1 VTQLR
6 GRHLGDRRVRI
17 ERVKPQAFEVRPPRR
32 LRPPPSPAA
41 ILVVGF
47 AVLIAL
53 GTALLVLPVMA
64 TSGEW
69 TAPMTALFTAASAVC
84 VTGLVVVDTA
94 DYWSPAGEAVILA
107 LIQFGGFG
115 FMTGST
121 LLLFLLVRRRTGLR
135 DRVLVQES
143 IGAPQLEDVVAVLRR
158 VAVFTVLAEVT
169 GALVLALAFLLGGE
183 APSPGTAAW
192 WGIFHS
198 ISAFNNAGFDLT
210 GGFRGFGPFAGDA
223 FVLAPVAVLIL
234 LGSLGYAIVA
244 DAVGKRQWRVLAL
257 ETKVVLLTTVV
268 LIVAGTG
275 LVLGLEWANSRTL
288 GALPV
293 PERLL
298 GGIFESISL
307 RTAGFSTM
315 EIAACRDAT
324 LVIVMALMF
333 IGGAPGSTAGGIKVT
348 TFSALLIAI
357 LSSIRGRPSAE
368 AFGRRIPH
376 AFIYRAIA
384 VALLSIGFVF
394 VVSLA
399 LIVTSE
405 ARFLDLV
412 FEAISAFGTN
422 GTSPGTSRQLDELG
436 RLLTVLAMFVGRL
449 GPLTLVL
456 ALAARTRP
464 VSYRPA
470 VESMRIG

>member
-1 VTQLR
+1 M
-6 GRHLGDRRVRI
+6 
-17 ERVKPQAFEVRPPRR
+17 ERVKPQAFEVPPPRR
-32 LRPPPSPAA
+32 LRPPPSPAL

-47 AVLIAL
+47 VVLIAA
-53 GTALLVLPVMA
+53 GTIVLMLPVMA
-64 TSGEW
+64 ASGEW
-69 TAPMTALFTAASAVC
+69 TSPMTALFTAASAVC

-94 DYWSPAGEAVILA
+94 DYWSPIGELAILA
-107 LIQFGGFG
+107 LIQIGGFG

-143 IGAPQLEDVVAVLRR
+143 IGAPQLGDVVAVLRR
-158 VAVFTVLAEVT
+158 VAVFTVLAEVA
-169 GALVLALAFLLGGE
+169 GAGILFATFALSRE
-183 APSPGTAAW
+183 APGLEAAAW
-192 WGIFHS
+192 WGLFHS
-198 ISAFNNAGFDLT
+198 ISAFNNAGFDLS
-210 GGFRGFGPFAGDA
+210 GGFRGFGPFAGDPL
-223 FVLAPVAVLIL
+223 VLAPVGVLIL

-244 DAVGKRQWRVLAL
+244 DAFGKRQWRSLAL
-257 ETKVVLLTTVV
+257 ETKLVLLTSVV
-268 LIVAGTG
+268 LTVAGTG
-275 LVLGLEWANSRTL
+275 LIVALEWANPRTL
-288 GALPV
+288 GGLPV

-298 GGIFESISL
+298 GGLFESISL

-368 AFGRRIPH
+368 AFGRRLPH
-376 AFIYRAIA
+376 VLVYRAIA

-394 VVSLA
+394 TVSLV
-399 LIVTSE
+399 LILTSE

-436 RLLTVLAMFVGRL
+436 QLVTALAMFVGRL

-470 VESMRIG
+470 VESIRIG